1 MERHDTHEISYSSS
15 EEHSYQLDKN
25 LSTKNISTENKYYIK
40 EEEKNDW
47 TEIFINNFKEM
58 KNLIGIQG
66 DIYNLNDI
74 SQSREFKE
82 KIKESNTNS
91 IKSSKEILK
100 EKIKEKSKKKDKLKS
115 KINDKSKDKS
125 KDKSIDKSIDKSKD
139 KSKSKSKD
147 KIKYLGRE
155 NEKNGKLIS
164 LKHIE
169 KNKDKNKSN
178 TINNSPKTRNK
189 KEKEKEKG
197 IKEEKE
203 KDKIEKKEIKEK
215 SEKKD
220 NNKDTISILSNGIV
234 VKKINQ
240 QKEEEDEDAILNQKK
255 LKQKKEDIIKEYL
268 LNYNKSSESNKNPII
283 IHKPRRSFITKV
295 YIPKSKQRNKLKNK
309 NFFQKKSHSNI
320 HTSSLGN
327 YNKLN
332 LKTKQSAT
340 STKEDLKKEKSKSKT
355 ILINRNQNNI
365 DKLDEKFSSL
375 STITGKKFTINN
387 NSNLFFSSNISNKNN
402 TLKKRPKSS
411 YNVIKKEI
419 DFNLKS
425 SKLENSFNNKSF
437 NIQKTCQIS
446 SIINTNIKTHKN
458 RINRKKIIYENKNF
472 LNDLKDLRNA
482 FELSDN
488 NINIKNNIN
497 NNNLNIN
504 INNNFSE
511 RMNKTN
517 ITHKTNK
524 KNEVLSKHDSENNN
538 NNKKDGFSIKP
549 RKLNSAK
556 VRGKSYEHFYPRDP
570 TPLFVEFSN
579 KENIINDIKMPN
591 IDNNLCKKCGYK
603 KHFGCEKNCPICI
616 DMKEKNKLNEKKL
629 SNLNYYFPFKDKNKI
644 SIQNSF
650 RNNNS
655 NNSHKIKQIINH
667 DSFINFINIKMENL
681 LPVDYYYNSYYY
693 NSIHTNLHKKKKLK
707 MNSAKPIGSDK
718 NIIYHKYN
726 ALQNYFE

>member
-169 KNKDKNKSN
+169 KNKDKDKNKSN

-268 LNYNKSSESNKNPII
+268 LNYNKSSESNKNSII

-375 STITGKKFTINN
+375 STIIGKKFTINN

-402 TLKKRPKSS
+402 PLKKRPKSS

-419 DFNLKS
+419 DINLKS
-425 SKLENSFNNKSF
+425 SKLENSFNNISF
-437 NIQKTCQIS
+437 NIQKTSQIS

-472 LNDLKDLRNA
+472 LKDLKDLRNA

-488 NINIKNNIN
+488 NINNIN
-497 NNNLNIN
+497 NKDLNIN

-538 NNKKDGFSIKP
+538 NNKKDGFSIKA

-681 LPVDYYYNSYYY
+681 LPVDYYNSYYY